1 MAAAGRRACSKQ
13 FRVVAEGL
21 DGTVA
26 ASSTSS
32 GKPPSDTTQIPI
44 IQASTEANSPLTF
57 YSVCPMNV
65 KSVDTD
71 FFFF

>member
-1 MAAAGRRACSKQ
+1 M
-13 FRVVAEGL
+13 VTEGL
-21 DGTVA
+21 DATVA
-26 ASSTSS
+26 ASSISS

-57 YSVCPMNV
+57 YNVCPMDV

-71 FFFF
+71 IFF